1 MLGVC
6 NGEDELRFP
15 VRSTCRPPPGFRPVP
30 LTFALRLICMLT
42 ALPSYVHE
50 PSRSEQ
56 VCSPNGQ
63 LVRSNSQNT
72 RYLAGGIQCTVP
84 SDRTTQLVLPYASS
98 WCPSAL
104 WKTRR
109 ARDVRRSRTTP
120 RGLYWGIGG
129 NGGLAPEVSG
139 LFRGGGLRR
148 VRATTPVGRAVRCT
162 LRGPTVDGGFFC
174 FKLFRLKRRTISKT
188 K

>member
-6 NGEDELRFP
+6 NGENELRLP
-15 VRSTCRPPPGFRPVP
+15 VRSIPRPPPGFRPVP

-63 LVRSNSQNT
+63 LVRSTSQNT
-72 RYLAGGIQCTVP
+72 RYLAGGIQFTVP

-109 ARDVRRSRTTP
+109 ARDVRRSQKLPGGSIGERGRQRFSP
-120 RGLYWGIGG
+120 RDFFEGELH
-129 NGGLAPEVSG
+129 
-139 LFRGGGLRR
+139 
-148 VRATTPVGRAVRCT
+148 
-162 LRGPTVDGGFFC
+162 RGPDDNTGETHREDQRWMVFFFFFG
-174 FKLFRLKRRTISKT
+174 FKLFHL
-188 K
+188 